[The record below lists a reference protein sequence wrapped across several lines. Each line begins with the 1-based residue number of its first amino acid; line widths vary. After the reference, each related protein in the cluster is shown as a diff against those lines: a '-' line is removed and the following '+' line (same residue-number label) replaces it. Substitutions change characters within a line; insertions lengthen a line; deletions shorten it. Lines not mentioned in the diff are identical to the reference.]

1 MTMIRLM
8 AVKAGSS
15 EALHPPTL
23 TFPPTPA
30 PAHSSSSTA
39 AHSTQQHTAQQCR
52 PVCNIQE
59 LGELVEHA
67 NAPRTR
73 QFQDLASFDNLSVC
87 LSTTS
92 SQSHESLP
100 KKIAPRNQ
108 VVYAKASSSLYPPT
122 FKNVQFNRNEVFRKT
137 LTFMHS
143 SILEGDRNE
152 YWWRTFWVDLG
163 RAPLPL
169 LGCVGRLGHGLP
181 MMDI

>member
-1 MTMIRLM
+1 MIRLM

-23 TFPPTPA
+23 TFPPTP
-30 PAHSSSSTA
+30 PAAQPAAA
-39 AHSTQQHTAQQCR
+39 AHSTQHTAQQCR
-52 PVCNIQE
+52 QLCNNEE

-73 QFQDLASFDNLSVC
+73 QFQDLASFDNPPVC
-87 LSTTS
+87 LSATS
-92 SQSHESLP
+92 SKSHESLP

-108 VVYAKASSSLYPPT
+108 VVNAKASSSLYPPT

-143 SILEGDRNE
+143 SILEGNRNE
-152 YWWRTFWVDLG
+152 Y
-163 RAPLPL
+163 
-169 LGCVGRLGHGLP
+169 
-181 MMDI
+181 